1 MAQKEVLQSAPAEGK
16 SISDRTGALE
26 KLDRLVARLRGEGG
40 CPWDRKQTPASMR
53 IYLIEEMYEL
63 VDALDKED
71 EAGVLEELGDVLF
84 QVFFMARL
92 FEEKGLFS
100 IFDVAD
106 KNTEKMISRHPHVF
120 GDVTVKDAADVRSRW
135 HTFKKGSQNIN
146 SVLASVP
153 RSLPSL
159 LLAYRVCERVSR
171 VGFDACPGRGPREVI
186 GPSVE
191 AFLQAAENSGQ
202 EDLEKSLGNMLFA
215 VCCLSHRLGVH
226 PDTALKQAVERFAEG
241 FSSGGQKGDNDSDN

>member
-1 MAQKEVLQSAPAEGK
+1 MVKTIEDK
-16 SISDRTGALE
+16 SISDKSKALE
-26 KLDRLVARLRGEGG
+26 KLEKLVARLRGEGG

-63 VDALDKED
+63 IDALDRED
-71 EAGVLEELGDVLF
+71 DAGVLEELGDVLF

-100 IFDVAD
+100 ILDVAD
-106 KNTEKMISRHPHVF
+106 KNTEKMTGRHPHVF
-120 GDVTVKDAADVRSRW
+120 GDITVKDAADVRSRW

-146 SVLASVP
+146 TVLASVP

-171 VGFDACPGRGPREVI
+171 VGVDACPGKGPEEVI
-186 GPSVE
+186 RPSVE
-191 AFLQAAENSGQ
+191 AFLQAAQDSSSQKELT
-202 EDLEKSLGNMLFA
+202 EERLGDMLFA
-215 VCCLSHRLGVH
+215 VCGLSHRLGIH

-241 FSSGGQKGDNDSDN
+241 FSSDRQQDDNDSNN

>member
-1 MAQKEVLQSAPAEGK
+1 MGKTIEDK
-16 SISDRTGALE
+16 SISNKVKALE
-26 KLDRLVARLRGEGG
+26 KLEWLVARLRGEGG

-63 VDALDKED
+63 IDALDRED
-71 EAGVLEELGDVLF
+71 EGGVCEELGDVLF

-100 IFDVAD
+100 IAEVAD
-106 KNTEKMISRHPHVF
+106 KNTEKMTARHPHVF

-146 SVLASVP
+146 QVLASVP

-171 VGFDACPGRGPREVI
+171 VGCDACPGKGPKEVI

-191 AFLQAAENSGQ
+191 AFLAAAQSSSQQG
-202 EDLEKSLGNMLFA
+202 LETCLGDMLFA

-241 FSSGGQKGDNDSDN
+241 FSQNQQDKNDSNN